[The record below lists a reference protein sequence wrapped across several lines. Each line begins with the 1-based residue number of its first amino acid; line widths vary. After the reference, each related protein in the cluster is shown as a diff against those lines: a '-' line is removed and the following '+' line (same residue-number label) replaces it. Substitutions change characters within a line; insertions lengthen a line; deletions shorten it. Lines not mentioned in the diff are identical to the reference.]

1 MTSPVSSLAKA
12 GDPVISSASTETLV
26 SGLLGAPPSRGMTT
40 NVRSCGHLHAG
51 DPIFPQAVAQD
62 LTAVALGKIR
72 DDKNLLRHFCRRQE
86 SRAML
91 VYGVFSEC
99 DARLG
104 DSVAYHLLSVDLIGH
119 ADRRCLENSGVL
131 QQDLIDLDRGDVH
144 AAPDDQ
150 VLGAAGEAN
159 KAVRVLDAEVT
170 GLDTLGADSFD
181 RSVIHQIADR
191 GVRAARRYLAL
202 DAGRAGMAVRIDDSE
217 FLVQRRDADRAD
229 AVFICAVAA
238 HPAGL
243 RHTVHLQELD
253 PVHLLKL
260 QPLLRGERCRRA
272 THQPQGRQV
281 LRPLFAFRR
290 PQVRVGRWVV
300 QQHVENGWHTG
311 RKGDAVLPDP
321 PKETAAGEA
330 FGDVHRQS
338 LLQERHQAQYLR
350 GVPAKGPIF
359 QRAIILG
366 ETEKFEGGQ
375 AIEPVGAVVIHHD
388 LGPAGGSR
396 GAEDAGDVL
405 RRVPLGQVGGGVLRQ
420 AREQVVLRIAAAGR
434 PRAKPDARCPAVAN
448 QRIDFDVLVP
458 EDQYRIHRQGKVGQY
473 LCVDFDV
480 ERAHDRTETPD
491 TEPEQQL
498 FQIFIGE
505 QKHAAALTD
514 AAALE
519 QRRNVG
525 RDLIELTERDRGSG
539 FQIDDRG
546 LRRIAV
552 AVLREQLRDWAVRD
566 TGNMITE
573 YAVHVDLMSAS

>member
-119 ADRRCLENSGVL
+119 ADRRCVENSGVL

-217 FLVQRRDADRAD
+217 FLVQRS
-229 AVFICAVAA
+229 
-238 HPAGL
+238 
-243 RHTVHLQELD
+243 
-253 PVHLLKL
+253 
-260 QPLLRGERCRRA
+260 ERCRRA